1 MKAWRRNNKSRR
13 MVGSIIWLCG
23 NWPPAGEGMRQNS
36 VLANPKGIKPKYTLI
51 VYEREYLGKPEE
63 SQSKAY
69 NAYDDT
75 HLCHILGLNQ
85 AGA

>member
-1 MKAWRRNNKSRR
+1 
-13 MVGSIIWLCG
+13 MVGFIFWLCG

-36 VLANPKGIKPKYTLI
+36 VLANPNEVKRSLANPNVGIKPTLI
-51 VYEREYLGKPEE
+51 LYKREYLGKPEE
-63 SQSKAY
+63 SQRKTYST
-69 NAYDDT
+69 YDDT